1 MPLSFPLNPAV
12 NDTFTFGSRTW
23 KFNGIG
29 WIVINSTSAYI
40 EGAGSVYSADYV
52 SAIDALSNAISIV
65 TDAISN
71 EASARAAA
79 DNANNNAVSVANLR
93 ITSATA
99 ATNSQIDQLSAALLS
114 TYGIISEEI
123 HGRGSASSV
132 IEAHINAVSA
142 ATKTVVNNVSVETA
156 ARVSADNT
164 LSNRVNS
171 VAQQLSVA
179 QIGRVSARNTSAN
192 VVSIRNSLNDAIS
205 AVSQRISAETATRL
219 YDDIQLGSRIQSV
232 FDKIS
237 AVSTKVVSVRSVV
250 LSAVNTVSAVLRN
263 EISVRATASAAL
275 ETHIN
280 TVSNKTSAISQRLS
294 VETEARLVQD
304 ALFNTR
310 VDNIILGG
318 GISVTSGDLVDYR
331 TSVNNFVS
339 ILTVDLGFEIL
350 TRATADQA
358 LSVRINNVL
367 GTGGAINAG
376 SISATNL
383 AVGDVSADNIHTSTI
398 QATGDI
404 TTSGNVTADKFFFSN
419 GVEFGLN
426 VVSGVTLRIS
436 QVSAKAG
443 LLSTK
448 LSTEIVDRMSADD
461 ALSGRI
467 DELITAVDVISDAL
481 SIETEARLSDK
492 GYLSGRINTE
502 ILNRASA
509 DNLLSAR
516 ITSAAGAAG
525 NVVSVNSA
533 ELASE
538 INRLSNVIS
547 VIDATISGLQGY
559 LVNSNSALQ
568 NEIDNRQSVDDV
580 LSARIDAVVQSLN
593 IHEACK
599 ATTTA
604 NLATLTGGLVTYDN
618 NITGVGATLT
628 LGVALTT
635 LDGYTL
641 QNTNRILIKNQD
653 NQAHNGI
660 YTWATGGTILT
671 RATDFDNNI
680 EIDAG
685 DFTFIE
691 YGDTYASTGWVQ
703 TKAIVTVG
711 SDPIPWIQF
720 SGAGSYTAGTGLLLS
735 GTRFKISSTVDLV
748 SDRQTASAALQSAIN
763 TVSNVLSIEKVNRV
777 SGDNAVSAA
786 AQLAVDNFSANL
798 ASIDTKLSNA
808 VSAVSA
814 ALSVAV
820 VNRISADTALSVRI
834 DSISQNVSVTSADV
848 ASAKSNLYSAINVVS
863 NTLST
868 EIVNRTSADNVLS
881 NLISATSAALSVE
894 VVDRRSADNAVSAAA
909 QSAINTANNA
919 ISVVSQALSVE
930 IANRQSAD
938 NALSNLISGTSAAL
952 SVEVVNRISAD
963 NVLSNLISTTS
974 AALSVEVVNRI
985 SADNALSIRIDSISQ
1000 NVSVTSADLSAETAN
1015 RISADNALSVR
1026 IDSIS
1031 QNVSVTSADL
1041 VSAKADLSSRL
1052 TSVAGAAGNA
1062 ASVHSAT
1069 FYSSISTLTSAIN
1082 AVSQALSV
1090 EIAGRSSAINALSA
1104 RIVDAGAAAVSA
1116 AGAATGSN
1124 LMEYAKL
1131 SSPTFTGTV
1140 TIPGATAITIG
1151 SPALGTLTGAVT
1163 MTTGTNIADGIAQ
1176 LNQTLT
1182 LLTPSAPTAFPG
1194 GQTLTVSGVS
1204 QRMIFVANVSQTNN
1218 DATNVTAPVAGTA
1231 VYVSRASTLAT
1242 NTISSTGPGNQ
1253 GTVTVKRNNSSAVT
1267 RLLTYGNT
1275 TQVITGNITAT
1286 TLSSAV
1292 VSYTQSSAGVIVAG
1306 YLFTTGASGAFGG
1319 LANSTTYY
1327 VTAVNSSTMTL
1338 DTYVSG
1344 ARGAAFSAS
1353 STASGTLSI
1362 SSTSDNSSITANNT
1376 TLAVTNNVA
1385 YPVGTPGFYE
1395 TVDLGISGTS
1405 VPAGWNTVQLLHS
1418 AAGNTTIGANNTAT
1432 GVWYYDDNTV
1442 SPIAGTPSFATQ
1454 TFALRS
1460 SSVTYSSTVP
1470 HYNSSTVYEIG
1481 FVTTWNAG
1489 KTGHSSTS
1497 STILSGSAAGAFQ
1510 SPGSKT
1516 YSNLGYTSFP
1526 STTTVTAGAGPNST
1540 TFTSSIVSGFG
1551 AQTTTSTVPSITADN
1566 SYNTAATSLP
1576 SLGKIIL
1583 YKTGTSN
1590 ALEEGTIS
1598 VASTFGNSPFN
1609 SAYRIEYTGSTD
1621 TPVIMSSAT
1630 AFNSQTSTLHT
1641 YDATLVGTSGSPAI
1655 RHDVTNYST
1664 GYLPAGPDLSG
1675 QAASQ
1680 YFTFQFVRSGV
1691 SKFGITFTGNIA
1703 GLWVALPGSTVS
1715 SAANNWLNMNIDS
1728 GSAGGC
1734 ALGGTVTLNSS
1745 GAQSKNCT
1753 FLTKNSS
1760 DAGATG
1766 EIQIRIKLTS
1776 GQSVTALSVTASSQ

>member
-232 FDKIS
+232 FDTIS
-237 AVSTKVVSVRSVV
+237 VVSSKVVSVRSVV

-339 ILTVDLGFEIL
+339 ILTADLGFEIL

-604 NLATLTGGLVTYDN
+604 NLATLTGGSVTYNN

-641 QNTNRILIKNQD
+641 QNTNRILIKDQA

-691 YGDTYASTGWVQ
+691 YGNTYTSTGWVQ

-777 SGDNAVSAA
+777 SGNNAVSAA
-786 AQLAVDNFSANL
+786 AQLAVDNLSANL

-881 NLISATSAALSVE
+881 NRIDNLLAGASLSVNNITASSINATGDITTSGSLNAGAVYANTFYQNGVSFGLNTISVISAAIVSVSAALE
-894 VVDRRSADNAVSAAA
+894 TH
-909 QSAINTANNA
+909 INT
-919 ISVVSQALSVE
+919 
-930 IANRQSAD
+930 
-938 NALSNLISGTSAAL
+938 
-952 SVEVVNRISAD
+952 
-963 NVLSNLISTTS
+963 
-974 AALSVEVVNRI
+974 
-985 SADNALSIRIDSISQ
+985 
-1000 NVSVTSADLSAETAN
+1000 
-1015 RISADNALSVR
+1015 
-1026 IDSIS
+1026 
-1031 QNVSVTSADL
+1031 
-1041 VSAKADLSSRL
+1041 
-1052 TSVAGAAGNA
+1052 
-1062 ASVHSAT
+1062 
-1069 FYSSISTLTSAIN
+1069 
-1082 AVSQALSV
+1082 VSQALSV
-1090 EIAGRSSAINALSA
+1090 EIAGRSSAIDALSA

-1124 LMEYAKL
+1124 LLEYAKL

-1194 GQTLTVSGVS
+1194 VQTLTVSS
-1204 QRMIFVANVSQTNN
+1204 LTQRMIFVANVSQTNN
-1218 DATNVTAPVAGTA
+1218 DVTNVTAPVAGTA

-1275 TQVITGNITAT
+1275 TQTVTGNITAT

-1395 TVDLGISGTS
+1395 TADFGISGTS

-1418 AAGNTTIGANNTAT
+1418 AAGNTTIGANNTTT

-1526 STTTVTAGAGPNST
+1526 STTTVTSGAGPNST

-1609 SAYRIEYTGSTD
+1609 NAYRIEYTGSTD

-1630 AFNSQTSTLHT
+1630 AFNSQTSTLYT

-1664 GYLPAGPDLSG
+1664 GYLPAGPDLRG